1 MLHINKFLN
10 KKSII
15 LLFLIS
21 LLHGKS
27 LLAQDYR
34 YGVYATPVISWFKT
48 DIKEVKNQGAKA
60 GFIFGISVERSL
72 TDNWHFNSGLAFTSS
87 SAMLKNINPSLFND
101 RVVAAGQPVIYRLQY
116 LSVPVGIKIKTNEIG
131 YLTYFA
137 GFGLDPKVVIS
148 GRADIPSINIKGQS
162 AMKEIKRFNAGY
174 HLEGGIDYLTNSD
187 ISLILGLGYES
198 NIFDITKDISG
209 QPADRTT
216 QKFLKF
222 IFGINF

>member
-48 DIKEVKNQGAKA
+48 DIKEVKNQGARA